1 MERGFASGVLHTLCC
16 TSTLAAGI
24 NLPARRCVIRQGDG
38 KLAVG
43 RAQYLQMIGRAGRAG
58 KCPVGEAFLVCEW
71 SVTGKPEDARK
82 NTASLAASR
91 KLLAA
96 PMPRLQSTLLPMGW
110 ATASAERHKCAT
122 CSCLAKCASC
132 SFWSSLASIAD
143 LPGTCLLHP
152 NWHAIG
158 HHLCCVCRHDLIANV
173 S

>member
-110 ATASAERHKCAT
+110 ATASAEQHKCAI
-122 CSCLAKCASC
+122 CCCRQPSVPAARSGAVL
-132 SFWSSLASIAD
+132 LAS
-143 LPGTCLLHP
+143 
-152 NWHAIG
+152 
-158 HHLCCVCRHDLIANV
+158 
-173 S
+173 